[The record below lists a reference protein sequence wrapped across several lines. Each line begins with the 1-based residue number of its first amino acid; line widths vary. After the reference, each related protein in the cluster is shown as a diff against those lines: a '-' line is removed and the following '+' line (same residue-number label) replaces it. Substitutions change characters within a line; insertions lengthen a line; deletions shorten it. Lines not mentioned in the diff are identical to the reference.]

1 MSQRY
6 FMELAYCGTNYHG
19 WQIQHNGHSIQ
30 AEIEQALSKRLRK
43 PISILGSGR
52 TDAGVHAEQQF
63 AHFDLPEP
71 LTDPEQITYSL
82 NAMLP
87 SDIAIRRIFPVEAD
101 AHARFSAN
109 SRYYQYRIARQKD
122 AFRPM
127 QAYFFRYPLDR
138 DRMNEAAA
146 LLLDHTDFQS
156 FSRAK
161 AAVKHFHCTIDRA
174 EWLPSVARPETGTD
188 LTFHIRANR
197 FLWGMVRAIVGTL
210 LEIGQ
215 GRMSVAEFEQII
227 LARDRKVAGRAA
239 PASGLF
245 LCEVGY
251 PEGIV

>member
-1 MSQRY
+1 MTQRY

-19 WQIQHNGHSIQ
+19 WQIQANGHSVQ
-30 AEIEQALSKRLRK
+30 AEIEQVMSKRLSQ
-43 PISILGSGR
+43 PVYILGSGR

-71 LTDPEQITYSL
+71 LADPAQIVYSL

-87 SDIAIRRIFPVEAD
+87 TDIAIRRIFPVDPE

-109 SRYYQYRIARQKD
+109 SRYYKYRIRRQKD
-122 AFRPM
+122 AFRPG
-127 QAYFFRYPLDR
+127 QSYYFRHPLDI
-138 DRMNEAAA
+138 DAMNDAARI
-146 LLLDHTDFQS
+146 LLQHTNYKS

-161 AAVKHFHCTIDRA
+161 AAVKHFHCTIDLA
-174 EWLPSVARPETGTD
+174 EWRPDTGTD
-188 LTFHIRANR
+188 MTFHIRANR

-210 LEIGQ
+210 LEVGQ
-215 GRMSVAEFEQII
+215 GRMTTADFEQII
-227 LARDRKVAGRAA
+227 LALDRQIAGRAA

-251 PEGIV
+251 PETILP

>member
-1 MSQRY
+1 MTQQRY
-6 FMELAYCGTNYHG
+6 FMELAYCGTKYHG
-19 WQIQHNGHSIQ
+19 WQIQANGHSIQ
-30 AEIEQALSKRLRK
+30 AEIEQALSKRLGR

-63 AHFDLPEP
+63 AHFDLPQP
-71 LTDPEQITYSL
+71 LENPDQIVYSL

-87 SDIAIRRIFPVEAD
+87 TDIAIRRIFPVDTD

-109 SRYYQYRIARQKD
+109 SRYYQYRIRQQKD
-122 AFRPM
+122 AFRPG
-127 QAYFFRYPLDR
+127 QCYYFRHELDI
-138 DRMNEAAA
+138 DAMNEAAA
-146 LLLDHTDFQS
+146 LLLQYTNYKS

-161 AAVKHFHCTIDRA
+161 AAVKHFHCTIDLA
-174 EWLPSVARPETGTD
+174 EWRPDTGAD

-210 LEIGQ
+210 LDLGQ
-215 GRMSVAEFEQII
+215 GRMTIADFERII
-227 LARDRKVAGRAA
+227 LALDRQVAGRAA

-251 PEGIV
+251 PADLIP

>member
-1 MSQRY
+1 MTQRY

-19 WQIQHNGHSIQ
+19 WQIQANGHSIQ
-30 AEIEQALSKRLRK
+30 AEIEQALSKRLGQ
-43 PISILGSGR
+43 PLSILGSGR

-71 LTDPEQITYSL
+71 LENPDQIIYSL

-87 SDIAIRRIFPVEAD
+87 TDIAIRRIFPVEPD

-109 SRYYQYRIARQKD
+109 SRYYQYRIRRQKD
-122 AFRPM
+122 AFRPG
-127 QAYFFRYPLDR
+127 QCYYFRYELDIEA
-138 DRMNEAAA
+138 MNEAAA
-146 LLLDHTDFQS
+146 LLLQHTNYQS

-174 EWLPSVARPETGTD
+174 EWLPDSGSD
-188 LTFHIRANR
+188 LTFHIQANR

-210 LEIGQ
+210 LDVGQ
-215 GRMSVAEFEQII
+215 GRMTTAEFEQII
-227 LARDRKVAGRAA
+227 LALDRKVAGRAA

-251 PEGIV
+251 PAGVI

>member
-1 MSQRY
+1 MTQRY
-6 FMELAYCGTNYHG
+6 FMELAYCGTQYHG
-19 WQIQHNGHSIQ
+19 WQIQPNGHSIQ
-30 AEIEQALSKRLRK
+30 AEIEDKLSKRLRQRV
-43 PISILGSGR
+43 SILGSGR
-52 TDAGVHAEQQF
+52 TDSGVHAEQQF

-71 LTDPEQITYSL
+71 LADLEQLVYSL

-87 SDIAIRRIFPVEAD
+87 PDIAIRRIFPVPTD
-101 AHARFSAN
+101 SHARFSAF
-109 SRYYQYRIARQKD
+109 SRYYRYRITRQKD

-127 QAYFFRYPLDR
+127 QAYYCHFPLDM
-138 DRMNEAAA
+138 DRMNEAAS
-146 LLLDHTDFQS
+146 LLLNHTDYQS

-161 AAVKHFHCTIDRA
+161 AAVKHFHCTIDLA
-174 EWLPSVARPETGTD
+174 EWRPETGEG

-210 LEIGQ
+210 LEVGQ
-215 GRMSVAEFEQII
+215 ERMSIADFEQII

-251 PEGIV
+251 PETVFP

>member
-1 MSQRY
+1 MTQRY
-6 FMELAYCGTNYHG
+6 FMELAYCGTHYHG
-19 WQIQHNGHSIQ
+19 WQIQPNGNSVQ
-30 AEIEQALSKRLRK
+30 AEIEQALSKRLRQ
-43 PISILGSGR
+43 PVSILGSGR
-52 TDAGVHAEQQF
+52 TDTGVHAQQQF

-71 LTDPEQITYSL
+71 LDDLEQITYSL

-87 SDIAIRRIFPVEAD
+87 PDIAIRRIFPVDPD
-101 AHARFSAN
+101 AHARFSAI
-109 SRYYQYRIARQKD
+109 SRYYQYRITRRKD

-127 QAYFFRYPLDR
+127 QSYYFRYPLNQEG
-138 DRMNEAAA
+138 MNEAAQ
-146 LLLDHTDFQS
+146 LLLVHTDFQS

-161 AAVKHFHCTIDRA
+161 AAVKHFHCTIDLA
-174 EWLPSVARPETGTD
+174 EWRPDTGLD

-210 LEIGQ
+210 LEVGQ

-251 PEGIV
+251 PKGLLGDKT